1 MNILISS
8 CLLGLYCRYDG
19 KCKTY
24 PQMEEL
30 LRRSDIQLI
39 PVCPEQAGGLATP
52 RPPAER
58 QEGRVV
64 TKDGVDVTA
73 AYEQGAKTA
82 CKLAEMFHCDYA
94 VLKEK
99 SPSCGCGTI
108 YDGTFTRTL
117 TRGNGVTAERLKAQ
131 GIHVV
136 GEQSLYKLLSI
147 LEK

>member
-19 KCKTY
+19 KCKAY
-24 PQMEEL
+24 PQIEEL
-30 LRRSDIQLI
+30 LRRSDIQFI

-58 QEGRVV
+58 RGSRVV
-64 TKDGVDVTA
+64 TKGGMDVTA
-73 AYEQGAKTA
+73 AYEQGARTA
-82 CKLAEMFHCDYA
+82 CHLAKLFHCDYA

-117 TRGNGVTAERLKAQ
+117 TSGNGVTAEHLKAQ
-131 GIHVV
+131 GISIV
-136 GEQSLYKLLSI
+136 GEQSLHKLLSI